1 MDDVRRADQ
10 VASEASGQT
19 VQLEFLH
26 KSGIAFR
33 PGGTP
38 EISRRWNR
46 RDRDPKTREPR
57 MGGTPKLVCCP
68 SGAGNI
74 SQLDSG
80 GYAPLHHRLIS
91 AAPPAQK
98 TCVETLA
105 GEFRYPFRASFELQ
119 SCYG

>member
-26 KSGIAFR
+26 KSGLALR

-57 MGGTPKLVCCP
+57 RGGRPKLVCRP
-68 SGAGNI
+68 SGAPEYI
-74 SQLDSG
+74 STRFRWLRS
-80 GYAPLHHRLIS
+80 
-91 AAPPAQK
+91 APPPANIR
-98 TCVETLA
+98 C
-105 GEFRYPFRASFELQ
+105 ASGAKNMCRNF
-119 SCYG
+119 SCPVC